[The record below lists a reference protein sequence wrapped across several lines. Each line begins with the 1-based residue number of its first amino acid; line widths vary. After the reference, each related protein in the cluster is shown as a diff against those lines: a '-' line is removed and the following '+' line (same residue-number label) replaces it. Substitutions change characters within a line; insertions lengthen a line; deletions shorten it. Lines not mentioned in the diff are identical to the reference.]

1 MRGLLEIQ
9 VEMITGEVGTRD
21 INMGVT
27 GIWMIFKF
35 MALDEITTET
45 RMIEKRSN
53 PRTVSRRTREKIP

>member
-1 MRGLLEIQ
+1 MLEQSLRGLLEIR

-45 RMIEKRSN
+45 G
-53 PRTVSRRTREKIP
+53 